1 MSLSHEDYV
10 KKFKIKKGKD
20 GHYRNLCASNWHG
33 VDMAALQD
41 LVEGVGG
48 FQVKTPPVRGNHRFQ
63 LAKSTEEVWWWW
75 KWKRRVFQ
83 SATSDF
89 AVGAKMKKW
98 TIVSQRCA
106 HVLHA

>member
-1 MSLSHEDYV
+1 MV
-10 KKFKIKKGKD
+10 
-20 GHYRNLCASNWHG
+20 
-33 VDMAALQD
+33 ALQD

-48 FQVKTPPVRGNHRFQ
+48 FRVKTPPVRGNHRFK

-75 KWKRRVFQ
+75 KVKRRVFQ
-83 SATSDF
+83 SATSYF